1 MRDQKHQA
9 LPPLLPSSYGGVQS
23 VTAPDSPTAH
33 NSSPWPR
40 GEAWPKM
47 GQSDSFPRNLGWDH
61 RHKGIW
67 APKSQEVREEWPWCQ
82 PKSQW
87 NWDAAGKPKT
97 LVCREKWDNKVD
109 GQKELEIP
117 LTPLVP
123 TVPCFLSRGAHESA
137 ADALTIPQP
146 TPPHQPAG
154 PVSGSRN
161 AQMLLSQ
168 TTGRVNR
175 DVWNARC
182 SSQWI
187 GDEKDRK
194 EY

>member
-1 MRDQKHQA
+1 MGGSRVWLRQTVP
-9 LPPLLPSSYGGVQS
+9 LPTTHPLGPGV
-23 VTAPDSPTAH
+23 
-33 NSSPWPR
+33 N
-40 GEAWPKM
+40 AWPKM

-67 APKSQEVREEWPWCQ
+67 APKSQEVRDEWPWCQ

-146 TPPHQPAG
+146 TPAHPTSLQVLFLEAG
-154 PVSGSRN
+154 MPK
-161 AQMLLSQ
+161 
-168 TTGRVNR
+168 
-175 DVWNARC
+175 C
-182 SSQWI
+182 SSARPL
-187 GDEKDRK
+187 GE
-194 EY
+194 